1 MATFNSFDQYD
12 ANMFLDGMGTTPVL
26 FAQNVINESTQT
38 NNFVNSG
45 IVMDD
50 PQMASQL
57 LLPGEEAV
65 LPFTN
70 DLYGEP
76 QPWSDSTNINVNP
89 ITADHERAV
98 KLRQSQAFGFTD
110 VAQLKQMGNPLN
122 VITSRLANYWRRQDE
137 TILLKVLEGTF
148 KNAAIQK
155 YNVFDEDASKPFS
168 AQSFEKAVSLLAD
181 YQDETFTAIAVHP
194 AVYAQM
200 KADNYINLT
209 GNDTPLNRAVTPFGT
224 YNGMNVVV
232 DRRLPIVDN
241 GDGTETATSYI
252 FAAGAVMF
260 SVATPANGIE
270 TWRHP
275 GEHGGQNQIFSKRVY
290 TAHVHGTT
298 VADGYTPL
306 SQNGYGYNDL
316 VNPDMWDLVKDPL
329 HVHIVAYKSAI
340 ESGYASKFYDDEA
353 EGEASNAAAAQTTPA
368 TEQTITKTRSKKSS
382 ASSSAASSS
391 SASSSSASSSA
402 SK

>member
-57 LLPGEEAV
+57 LLPGEEAI

-110 VAQLKQMGNPLN
+110 VAQLKQQGNPLN

-137 TILLKVLEGTF
+137 TILLKTLEGTF
-148 KNAAIQK
+148 KNPTIQQ
-155 YNVFDEDASKPFS
+155 YNVFDQDAAKPFDV
-168 AQSFEKAVSLLAD
+168 QSFERAVSLLAD

-209 GNDTPLNRAVTPFGT
+209 GNDTPQNRAVTPFGT

-232 DRRLPIVDN
+232 DRRLPVEN
-241 GDGTETATSYI
+241 GVATSYI

-275 GEHGGQNQIFSKRVY
+275 GEHGGENQIFSKRVY

-298 VADGYTPL
+298 VADGYTPQ
-306 SQNGYGYNDL
+306 SQNGYSYDDL
-316 VNPDMWDLVKDPL
+316 VNPAMWDLVKDPL
-329 HVHIVAYKSAI
+329 HVHVVAYKSSI
-340 ESGYASKFYDDEA
+340 EAGYAAQFFDDEA
-353 EGEASNAAAAQTTPA
+353 DGEASNAAAAQTTPA

>member
-1 MATFNSFDQYD
+1 MATFNSLDQYD

-76 QPWSDSTNINVNP
+76 QPWSDNTNINVNP

-137 TILLKVLEGTF
+137 TILLKTLEGTF
-148 KNAAIQK
+148 KNPTIQQ
-155 YNVFDEDASKPFS
+155 YNVFDQDAAKPFNV
-168 AQSFEKAVSLLAD
+168 QSFERAVSLLAD

-209 GNDTPLNRAVTPFGT
+209 GNDTPQNRAVTPFGT

-232 DRRLPIVDN
+232 DRRLPVEN
-241 GDGTETATSYI
+241 GVATSYI

-275 GEHGGQNQIFSKRVY
+275 GEHGGENQIFSKRVY

-298 VADGYTPL
+298 VADGYTPA
-306 SQNGYGYNDL
+306 SQNGYSYDDL
-316 VNPDMWDLVKDPL
+316 VNPAMWDLVKDPL
-329 HVHIVAYKSAI
+329 HVHVVAYKSSI
-340 ESGYASKFYDDEA
+340 EAGYAAQFFDDEA
-353 EGEASNAAAAQTTPA
+353 DGEAKNAAAAQTTPA

>member
-1 MATFNSFDQYD
+1 MATVNSFDQYD

-26 FAQNVINESTQT
+26 FAQNVINQSTQT
-38 NNFVNSG
+38 NNFINSG

-76 QPWSDSTNINVNP
+76 QPWSDNTNINVNP

-137 TILLKVLEGTF
+137 NILLKTLEGTF
-148 KNAAIQK
+148 KNPTIQK
-155 YNVFDEDASKPFS
+155 YNVFDQDQAQPFNVT
-168 AQSFEKAVSLLAD
+168 SFERAVSLLAD
-181 YQDETFTAIAVHP
+181 YQDDTFTAIAVHP

-200 KADNYINLT
+200 KAQNYINLT
-209 GNDTPLNRAVTPFGT
+209 GNDTPQSRAVTPFGT

-232 DRRLPIVDN
+232 DRRLPVDEN
-241 GDGTETATSYI
+241 GVATSYI

-260 SVATPANGIE
+260 SVATPANGVE

-275 GEHGGQNQIFSKRVY
+275 GEHGGQTQIFSKRVY

-306 SQNGYGYNDL
+306 SNNGYSYDDL
-316 VNPDMWDLVKDPL
+316 VNPAMWDLVKDPL
-329 HVHIVAYKSAI
+329 HVHVVAYKSTI
-340 ESGYASKFYDDEA
+340 EAGFQKQFFDDEA
-353 EGEASNAAAAQTTPA
+353 DGEASNAAAGQTTPA
-368 TEQTITKTRSKKSS
+368 TEQTITKGRSKKSS
-382 ASSSAASSS
+382 ASSSASTSTTASSS
-391 SASSSSASSSA
+391 AGSSSA